1 MEIDKRRRGTRVRAQ
16 IPLYLTSLDP
26 VATFSESCHT
36 VLVNP
41 QGCGVRFK
49 GPLKQGL
56 RVRVDRLP
64 GGGNAIARVACSLPP
79 AAGGKYWLI
88 GIGLDVPGNL
98 WCLAPSPSDWGN
110 YASVP
115 KFFPACV
122 TPQNGNSELL
132 QVRSSHTLIS
142 STAFPR

>member
-1 MEIDKRRRGTRVRAQ
+1 MESDARRRGTRVRAQ

-26 VATFSESCHT
+26 IATFSESCHT

-56 RVRVDRLP
+56 RVRVDHLP
-64 GGGNAIARVACSLPP
+64 GGGNVTARVACSLPP
-79 AAGGKYWLI
+79 AEGGKYWLI

-110 YASVP
+110 HASVP

-122 TPQNGNSELL
+122 TSQSGNSELL
-132 QVRSSHTLIS
+132 QGCSSHTQIS

>member
-1 MEIDKRRRGTRVRAQ
+1 VEIDARRRGTRVRAQ
-16 IPLYLTSLDP
+16 IPLYITSLDS
-26 VATFSESCHT
+26 VTTFSESCHT

-56 RVRVDRLP
+56 RVRVDHLP
-64 GGGNAIARVACSLPP
+64 GGGNAVARVACSLPP
-79 AAGGKYWLI
+79 TAGGKYWLI
-88 GIGLDVPGNL
+88 GIGLEVPGNL

-115 KFFPACV
+115 KFFPTCLTALS
-122 TPQNGNSELL
+122 GNSELL
-132 QVRSSHTLIS
+132 EVRRSHTQIS
-142 STAFPR
+142 STDLPR

>member
-1 MEIDKRRRGTRVRAQ
+1 VEIDARRRGTRVRAQ

-26 VATFSESCHT
+26 AATFSQSCHT

-49 GPLKQGL
+49 GPLKQGM

-64 GGGNAIARVACSLPP
+64 GGGNAIGRVACSLPP
-79 AAGGKYWLI
+79 DAGGKYWLI
-88 GIGLDVPGNL
+88 GIGLEVPGNL

-122 TPQNGNSELL
+122 PALSGNSELFE
-132 QVRSSHTLIS
+132 VRIS
-142 STAFPR
+142 QTQISPTSLHR